1 MWPQPKETLN
11 KCRGQVLQ
19 PRFCVQRSPES
30 MKILAESGRFPGG
43 SRGPSTSWLLRFA
56 YQPLRSGRQDGGAE
70 HLIRVSLAG
79 CGKTTARPKMLSS
92 FRDCCDQVESF
103 GCIRCGPKILFQPS
117 RHRLALA

>member
-1 MWPQPKETLN
+1 FSRALLVGWVATKVSWGTGADIVMESISQTTEWSVLRETLN
-11 KCRGQVLQ
+11 KSRGQVLQ

-70 HLIRVSLAG
+70 HLIRVYL
-79 CGKTTARPKMLSS
+79 
-92 FRDCCDQVESF
+92 V
-103 GCIRCGPKILFQPS
+103 
-117 RHRLALA
+117 